1 LRLDF
6 KIARGANTGLFLR
19 ADREGGNPAY
29 SGREV
34 QILDDHHWEEDTN
47 SKLKPWQFSGSLYG
61 AVAPAKKDALRP
73 NGEWNTMVVTLNG
86 ARMVTVLNGAI
97 LYDLD
102 TEKLKPVQGGAFAD
116 RASTGFIGLQRHA
129 PGTVDGDAYAWFRNI
144 YLREIP

>member
-1 LRLDF
+1 
-6 KIARGANTGLFLR
+6 
-19 ADREGGNPAY
+19 
-29 SGREV
+29 
-34 QILDDHHWEEDTN
+34 
-47 SKLKPWQFSGSLYG
+47 
-61 AVAPAKKDALRP
+61 APAKKNAMRP

-102 TEKLKPVQGGAFAD
+102 TEKLKPIQGGAFAD

-129 PGTVDGDAYAWFRNI
+129 PGAVDGDAYAWFRNI